1 MQKTIEKFL
10 APYLKKEIPE
20 IRPGDKVR
28 IHQKIKEKNIDEKSK
43 TVEEKER
50 IQVFEGTVL
59 AVKHGRQMGATLTVR
74 AVIEGVGVERI
85 FPLHS
90 PLIEKIEVIEKRKTR
105 RAKLYYLREKS
116 EKEIR
121 KKLKP
126 RI

>member
-10 APYLKKEIPE
+10 IPYLKKEIPE

-28 IHQKIKEKNIDEKSK
+28 IHQRIKEKNIDEKSK

-59 AVKHGRQMGATLTVR
+59 AIKHGRQIGATLTVR

-90 PLIEKIEVIEKRKTR
+90 PLIEKIEVVEKRKTR

-126 RI
+126 RN